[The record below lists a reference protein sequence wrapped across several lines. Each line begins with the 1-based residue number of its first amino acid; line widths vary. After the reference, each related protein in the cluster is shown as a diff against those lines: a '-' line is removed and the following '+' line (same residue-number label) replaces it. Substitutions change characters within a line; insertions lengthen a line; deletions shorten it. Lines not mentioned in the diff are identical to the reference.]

1 MSTLLCP
8 MLSAL
13 KPEDEDGRPVDR
25 ECIYEQCRFFNV
37 DEKDCNLMMA
47 SSAMLRMAD
56 DASRTAQPDGAQPSG
71 FVEVEKR
78 IEDIEKRFEEVGGEL
93 RRAVEKLQESV
104 HESSDTLTERVTS
117 VVAGQEALESSVLK
131 RVDERG
137 REDVDLPARLEDSS
151 QRVTEH
157 IDRRLDETART
168 VMEQIDRRL
177 EESMRGIVDPVSE
190 RLDRFARDLSDK
202 LEHRL
207 GELEK
212 MVAESVA
219 PLRTALDEQGVTLTT
234 RLDDAMRTL
243 SEMATSSAQLKGQ
256 LDEVLDMQ
264 RKAAEK
270 VLEEISLVGATLQKL
285 EHVAANTDG
294 KLDAFAS
301 EGINLAQVLTLV
313 KGDTERTYA
322 ALRKIN
328 EGNQSVL
335 DAMQAQLQRDQEELK
350 HKRRDEAQ
358 NLNNRGVVL
367 YYRGALEA
375 AVGSFRQSVHLNP
388 EYSEAYNNLGLAL
401 SKLGRGEEA
410 VEAFQNAL
418 KIDPKMG
425 EVFNNLGFLYH
436 TSAQFERA
444 VEMFGQAIENAA
456 DTSIAYTN
464 LGNSYYKLQQP
475 DQALGAWKRALELDP
490 MNENA
495 RRGLRMFQQDGAGA
509 RESAA

>member
-8 MLSAL
+8 MLTAL

-104 HESSDTLTERVTS
+104 HESSETLTERVTS
-117 VVAGQEALESSVLK
+117 VVAGQEALESSVLN
-131 RVDERG
+131 
-137 REDVDLPARLEDSS
+137 
-151 QRVTEH
+151 
-157 IDRRLDETART
+157 
-168 VMEQIDRRL
+168 RL
-177 EESMRGIVDPVSE
+177 EESMRGIVDPVGE

-202 LEHRL
+202 LELRF

-243 SEMATSSAQLKGQ
+243 SEVATSSAQLKSQ
-256 LDEVLDMQ
+256 VDEVLDMQ

-270 VLEEISLVGATLQKL
+270 ILEEVSLVGATLQKL

-335 DAMQAQLQRDQEELK
+335 DAIQAQLQRDQEELK

>member
-25 ECIYEQCRFFNV
+25 GCIYEQCRFFNV
-37 DEKDCNLMMA
+37 DEKDCSLMMA
-47 SSAMLRMAD
+47 SNAMLRMAD
-56 DASRTAQPDGAQPSG
+56 DASKRAQQDEAQPSG
-71 FVEVEKR
+71 FVEVDKR
-78 IEDIEKRFEEVGGEL
+78 IEDAEKRFEEVGGEL

-104 HESSDTLTERVTS
+104 HESSESLTDRVTS
-117 VVAGQEALESSVLK
+117 IVSGQEALESSVLK
-131 RVDERG
+131 RLDESDG
-137 REDVDLPARLEDSS
+137 RQDGDLPARLEETA
-151 QRVTEH
+151 RRITEH

-168 VMEQIDRRL
+168 VTEQVDRRI
-177 EESMRGIVDPVSE
+177 EESMRGLMDPVRE
-190 RLDRFARDLSDK
+190 
-202 LEHRL
+202 RL
-207 GELEK
+207 GEVEK
-212 MVAESVA
+212 MMAESVG
-219 PLRTALDEQGVTLTT
+219 PLRSALEEQSITFAT
-234 RLDDAMRTL
+234 RQDDAMRTM
-243 SEMATSSAQLKGQ
+243 SETASTTSQLKSQ
-256 LDEVLDMQ
+256 VDEVLATQ

-270 VLEEISLVGATLQKL
+270 VLEELSLVGATMQKL
-285 EHVAANTDG
+285 EHVSAVIDG
-294 KLDAFAS
+294 KIDAFAS
-301 EGINLAQVLTLV
+301 EGMNLSQVITLV

-328 EGNQSVL
+328 EGSQAVL
-335 DAMQAQLQRDQEELK
+335 DAIQAQMQRDQQELK

-375 AVGSFRQSVHLNP
+375 AVGSFRQSAHLNP
-388 EYSEAYNNLGLAL
+388 EYAEAYNNLGLAL

-425 EVFNNLGFLYH
+425 EVYNNLGFLYH

-464 LGNSYYKLQQP
+464 LGNSFYKLQQP
-475 DQALGAWKRALELDP
+475 DRALQAWKRALEFDP

-495 RRGLRMFQQDGAGA
+495 RRGLRMFQQDGAGTK
-509 RESAA
+509 ESAA